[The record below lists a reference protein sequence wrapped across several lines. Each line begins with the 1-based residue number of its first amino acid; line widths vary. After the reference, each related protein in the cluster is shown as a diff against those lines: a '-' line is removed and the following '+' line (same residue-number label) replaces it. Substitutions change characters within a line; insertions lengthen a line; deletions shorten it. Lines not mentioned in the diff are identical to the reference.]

1 MTLFLFQLVL
11 WAGDMG
17 GKLRSCWGSI
27 NSRGDFCRLLTY
39 LFSLNSAH
47 PNFPGVYARLSAQY
61 AWIKDN
67 VCKASSIPPPSF
79 GCDPNIYTVS
89 TEDLSTGETGSESDE
104 DWSTIYNGVP
114 LVISEEEEWTTIYTE
129 DFSSPFGLFYQTD
142 GSNTITSYQGA
153 YGRAGVVHVH
163 GGENGYSQMKSNLIT
178 MDNNPFAIC
187 KVTFSFLPIDLEE
200 DELFLVYKM
209 NDGAIN
215 GKKDTKA
222 NAMQ

>member
-1 MTLFLFQLVL
+1 M
-11 WAGDMG
+11 
-17 GKLRSCWGSI
+17 
-27 NSRGDFCRLLTY
+27 
-39 LFSLNSAH
+39 
-47 PNFPGVYARLSAQY
+47 YARLSAQY

-163 GGENGYSQMKSNLIT
+163 GGDNGYSQMKSNLIT
-178 MDNNPFAIC
+178 MDNNPFTVC

-200 DELFLVYKM
+200 DELCLVYKM

-215 GKKDTKA
+215 GKKCWSGAIFDNEVWYDDVSLEFDLSPSTTDLRLHFHIMGDDNKDEVVIDSVTI
-222 NAMQ
+222 QGKKTVQ